1 MKDVNIDDEFGM
13 LDVCGSYVI
22 YNLRGKWIVYFIDVN
37 IGKEVRKIIIFYFKS
52 KDGENVFIKEIKII
66 FLD

>member
-1 MKDVNIDDEFGM
+1 M
-13 LDVCGSYVI
+13 
-22 YNLRGKWIVYFIDVN
+22 VYFIDVN